1 MATNDVLAAC
11 GLSDLVAGEPFGHDA
26 EGRLIDPSGA
36 RVVFATAQAARSLH
50 RVLETEETGAWGA
63 AMKGCGRDCGAKIA
77 ARLDAVLAGLDK
89 PTLTALPLEAC
100 LALLEHLFAAHGWGR
115 LQLDLADAAEHGIV
129 VARLEHSFFVET
141 LAEAD
146 GFVDTVLAG
155 ILQGFFGHISGQA
168 LACEE
173 IACARRGAAHCT
185 FVLTAPERLAAIAP
199 FVGREDVEALLAR
212 LRQ

>member
-1 MATNDVLAAC
+1 MATNDVLASC

-26 EGRLIDPSGA
+26 EGRLIDPAGA
-36 RVVFATAQAARSLH
+36 RVVFATAQAARSLR
-50 RVLETEETGAWGA
+50 RVLETEETGAWHA
-63 AMKGCGRDCGAKIA
+63 TMKECGRDCGAKIA
-77 ARLDAVLAGLDK
+77 ARIDAVLAGLDK
-89 PTLTALPLEAC
+89 PVLTALPLEAC

-146 GFVDTVLAG
+146 GFADAVLAG
-155 ILQGFFGHISGQA
+155 ILRGFFGHVSGQA
-168 LACEE
+168 LDCEE
-173 IACARRGAAHCT
+173 IACARSGAPHCT

-199 FVGREDVEALLAR
+199 LIGREDSEALLAR